1 MTTALHLDDE
11 RAQLLLEGLLPAPAA
26 ALAEGHL
33 AACPG
38 CRALLDSHRALA
50 QALSGLTAPEPPP
63 GFTAAV
69 LERVERRQRLA
80 AWERRLGVAILAAAA
95 AAAGALFAS
104 AGESAWAGAVGAL
117 LRSLGGAATALR
129 IGVEVASP
137 LVSALRPQIIAAC
150 AAVALPL
157 FFLLARLAPA
167 RRPESA

>member
-11 RAQLLLEGLLPAPAA
+11 RAQRLLEGLLPAAEA
-26 ALAEGHL
+26 ALAQGHL

-38 CRALLDSHRALA
+38 CRALLESHRALA
-50 QALSGLTAPEPPP
+50 EALSGLVAPEPPP
-63 GFTAAV
+63 GFTAGV
-69 LERVERRQRLA
+69 LAQVERRQRLA
-80 AWERRLGVAILAAAA
+80 AWERRLGAAILAAAA

-104 AGESAWAGAVGAL
+104 AGESAWAGTVGAL

-129 IGVEVASP
+129 IGAEVASP
-137 LVSALRPQIIAAC
+137 LVSALRPQILVAC

-167 RRPESA
+167 RRSESA

>member
-11 RAQLLLEGLLPAPAA
+11 RAQLLLDGLLPAAQAA
-26 ALAEGHL
+26 EAEGHL

-38 CRALLDSHRALA
+38 CRALLESHRALA
-50 QALSGLTAPEPPP
+50 EALGGLLAPEPPA
-63 GFTAAV
+63 GFTAGV
-69 LERVERRQRLA
+69 LARLERRQRTA

-104 AGESAWAGAVGAL
+104 AGESAWAGTVGEV

-129 IGVEVASP
+129 IGAEVVAP
-137 LVSALRPQIIAAC
+137 VVSALRAQIIFGC

-157 FFLLARLAPA
+157 FLVLGRLAPA
-167 RRPESA
+167 RRIESA